1 MGASGSDARPGA
13 ACKQGGRPGVADK
26 GDKHMADTMVREC
39 IIGKVASGK
48 TEALVHR
55 VVEYLS
61 GQSNDK
67 SVLVLAASPDA
78 AETLKEHLATALD
91 IPADTLGEQG
101 VRVSIPRAIALEVL
115 GNPKAQAACG
125 RKPRLLLPFEESIL
139 LEDVKASGLR
149 PKRLREMLKF
159 FYRSWTELADDEPSW
174 LVSEEEVQVHRLLK
188 ECLAFTGGILPNELS
203 NLAVKWL
210 RCDEASREA
219 SSYDLVLVDD
229 YQLLSRASQVLA
241 GLLAR
246 EGLIVTGDMQATSEV
261 FEEYPSLNGLIELA
275 EADGVETTNLD
286 TCRNSATVHA
296 CCENLIDAARKHEQ
310 ESRDLTGMSGNGG
323 REARAIAGMNEDGGR
338 EARDLAGNSEDGG
351 QEARALAGTNGVGG
365 QEARALASAN
375 NESAQEPATSRAKH
389 SPAAVVEASTHA
401 ACAETAPGESSVGY
415 ACALSFPTAEAE
427 IAHVAQHIADAI
439 EKGAQ
444 PGDFYLAAPNG
455 VWAKAL
461 SRSLK
466 ARGISTTQEP
476 STRILNGDPRDLER
490 CKTSR
495 LLTLLA
501 LAADPHDMLAWR
513 SWCGFGDWLTDNP
526 GFAALRRYA
535 ARHSLAPY
543 DALAT
548 VATGNP
554 CREAFGELDAAEQA
568 SLERIVQ
575 AFESGQE
582 ILGQLEGL
590 VGRQLVNAA
599 WSLLGCEAPAQDTT
613 PAQED
618 VPAELL
624 GLLGVAHTD
633 LAQDAASLVG
643 HLLATLREP
652 CFPRDAETVRIGD
665 LTATHGASF
674 KTVVLS
680 GFVNGF
686 IPKHAY
692 FDPVKTPLDRMG
704 ILFGADARR
713 VYQAAGCAREEL
725 LVTAFTQ
732 MDALQAERL
741 DLKVD
746 RVFMREGKRL
756 ARISPSELICSICLE
771 VQETRA

>member
-1 MGASGSDARPGA
+1 
-13 ACKQGGRPGVADK
+13 
-26 GDKHMADTMVREC
+26 MADTMVREC
-39 IIGKVASGK
+39 ILGKVASGK

-61 GQSNDK
+61 GQLSAK

-78 AETLKEHLATALD
+78 AETLKRHLAAALD
-91 IPADTLGEQG
+91 IPANTLGEQG
-101 VRVSIPRAIALEVL
+101 VRVSTPRAIALEVL

-125 RKPRLLLPFEESIL
+125 RKPRLLLPFEENIL

-174 LVSEEEVQVHRLLK
+174 LVSEEEVQVHSLLK

-210 RCDEASREA
+210 RTDETARKA
-219 SSYDLVLVDD
+219 ASYDLVLVDD
-229 YQLLSRASQVLA
+229 YQLLSLASQVLA

-246 EGLIVTGDMQATSEV
+246 EGLVVTGDMQATSEV
-261 FEEYPSLNGLIELA
+261 FEEYPYAAGLIEFA
-275 EADGVETTNLD
+275 QADGVQTVQLD
-286 TCRNSATVHA
+286 ACWNSTAVQA
-296 CCENLIDAARKHEQ
+296 CCENLIGAAQTHEQ
-310 ESRDLTGMSGNGG
+310 ESRDLAGTGENGE
-323 REARAIAGMNEDGGR
+323 REARAFAG
-338 EARDLAGNSEDGG
+338 
-351 QEARALAGTNGVGG
+351 
-365 QEARALASAN
+365 AN
-375 NESAQEPATSRAKH
+375 NESAQTSVTSQAGY
-389 SPAAVVEASTHA
+389 SPAAVVEASAHA
-401 ACAETAPGESSVGY
+401 AYAETAPVENP
-415 ACALSFPTAEAE
+415 ARNARALSFPTAEAE

-444 PGDFYLAAPNG
+444 PSDFYLAVPNG
-455 VWAKAL
+455 VWAKSL
-461 SRSLK
+461 NRSLE
-466 ARGISTTQEP
+466 ARGISTAQRP
-476 STRILNGDPRDLER
+476 SARMLSGDSRDLRR

-495 LLTLLA
+495 LVTLLA

-513 SWCGFGDWLTDNP
+513 SWCGFGDWLTHNP

-535 ARHSLAPY
+535 AQQGLAPY

-548 VATGNP
+548 VAADNP
-554 CREAFGELDAAEQA
+554 CREALGELDAAEQA
-568 SLERIVQ
+568 SLERISQ
-575 AFESGQE
+575 AFKTGQAA
-582 ILGQLEGL
+582 LMQLEGL
-590 VGRQLVNAA
+590 VGRQLIDAA
-599 WSLLGCEAPAQDTT
+599 WELLDCEQH
-613 PAQED
+613 AQETTAGQGG
-618 VPAELL
+618 VPADLL
-624 GLLGVAHTD
+624 RLLDVENPKLAH
-633 LAQDAASLVG
+633 DAASLVDR
-643 HLLATLREP
+643 LLMALNEP
-652 CFPRDAETVRIGD
+652 RFPLAQNVVRIGD
-665 LTATHGASF
+665 LAASHGSSYR
-674 KTVVLS
+674 TVVLS

-704 ILFGADARR
+704 LLYGTDARR

-756 ARISPSELICSICLE
+756 ARISPSELIGSMGLE
-771 VQETRA
+771 VQEAQA

>member
-1 MGASGSDARPGA
+1 
-13 ACKQGGRPGVADK
+13 
-26 GDKHMADTMVREC
+26 MADTMVREC
-39 IIGKVASGK
+39 ILGKVASGK

-61 GQSNDK
+61 GQLSAK

-78 AETLKEHLATALD
+78 AETLKRHLAAALD
-91 IPADTLGEQG
+91 IPANTLGEQG
-101 VRVSIPRAIALEVL
+101 VRVSTPRTIALEVL

-125 RKPRLLLPFEESIL
+125 RKPRLLLPFEENIL

-174 LVSEEEVQVHRLLK
+174 LVSEEEVQVHSLLK

-210 RCDEASREA
+210 RTDETARKA
-219 SSYDLVLVDD
+219 ASYDLVLVDD
-229 YQLLSRASQVLA
+229 YQLLSLASQVLA

-246 EGLIVTGDMQATSEV
+246 EGLVVTGDMQATSEV
-261 FEEYPSLNGLIELA
+261 FEEYPYATGLIEFA
-275 EADGVETTNLD
+275 QADGVQTVQLD
-286 TCRNSATVHA
+286 ACWNSTAVQA
-296 CCENLIDAARKHEQ
+296 CCENLIGAAQTHEQ
-310 ESRDLTGMSGNGG
+310 ESRDL
-323 REARAIAGMNEDGGR
+323 
-338 EARDLAGNSEDGG
+338 
-351 QEARALAGTNGVGG
+351 AGTGENG
-365 QEARALASAN
+365 ERETRAFAGAN
-375 NESAQEPATSRAKH
+375 NESAQTSVTSQAGY
-389 SPAAVVEASTHA
+389 SPAAVVEASAHA
-401 ACAETAPGESSVGY
+401 AYAEPAPVENPARN

-444 PGDFYLAAPNG
+444 PSDFYLAVPNG
-455 VWAKAL
+455 VWAKSL
-461 SRSLK
+461 NRSLE
-466 ARGISTTQEP
+466 ARGISTAQRP
-476 STRILNGDPRDLER
+476 NARMLSGDSRDLRR

-495 LLTLLA
+495 LVTLLS

-513 SWCGFGDWLTDNP
+513 SWCGFGDWLTNNP

-535 ARHSLAPY
+535 AQQGLAPY

-548 VATGNP
+548 VAADNP
-554 CREAFGELDAAEQA
+554 CREALGELDAAEQA
-568 SLERIVQ
+568 SLERISQ
-575 AFESGQE
+575 AFKTGQAA
-582 ILGQLEGL
+582 LMQLEGL
-590 VGRQLVNAA
+590 VGRQLIDAA
-599 WSLLGCEAPAQDTT
+599 WELLDCEQH
-613 PAQED
+613 AQETTAGQGG
-618 VPAELL
+618 VPADLL
-624 GLLGVAHTD
+624 RLLDVENPKLAH
-633 LAQDAASLVG
+633 DAASLVDR
-643 HLLATLREP
+643 LLMALNEP
-652 CFPRDAETVRIGD
+652 RFPLAQNVVRIGD
-665 LTATHGASF
+665 LAASHGSSYR
-674 KTVVLS
+674 TVVLS

-704 ILFGADARR
+704 LLYGTDARR

-756 ARISPSELICSICLE
+756 ARISPSELIGSMGLE
-771 VQETRA
+771 VQEAQA

>member
-1 MGASGSDARPGA
+1 
-13 ACKQGGRPGVADK
+13 
-26 GDKHMADTMVREC
+26 MADTMVREC
-39 IIGKVASGK
+39 ILGKVASGK

-61 GQSNDK
+61 GQLSGK

-78 AETLKEHLATALD
+78 AETLKRHLAAALD
-91 IPADTLGEQG
+91 IPANTLGEQG
-101 VRVSIPRAIALEVL
+101 VRVSTPRAIALEVL

-125 RKPRLLLPFEESIL
+125 RKPRLLLPFEENIL

-174 LVSEEEVQVHRLLK
+174 LVSEEEVQVHSLLK

-210 RCDEASREA
+210 RTDETARKA
-219 SSYDLVLVDD
+219 ASYDLVLVDD
-229 YQLLSRASQVLA
+229 YQLLSLASQVLA

-246 EGLIVTGDMQATSEV
+246 EGLVVTGDMQATSEV
-261 FEEYPSLNGLIELA
+261 FEEYPYATGLIEFA
-275 EADGVETTNLD
+275 QADGVQTVQLD
-286 TCRNSATVHA
+286 ACWNSTAVQA
-296 CCENLIDAARKHEQ
+296 CCENLIGAAQTHEQ
-310 ESRDLTGMSGNGG
+310 ESRDLAGTGENGE
-323 REARAIAGMNEDGGR
+323 REARAFAG
-338 EARDLAGNSEDGG
+338 
-351 QEARALAGTNGVGG
+351 
-365 QEARALASAN
+365 AN
-375 NESAQEPATSRAKH
+375 NESAQTSVTSQAGY
-389 SPAAVVEASTHA
+389 SPAAVVEASAHA
-401 ACAETAPGESSVGY
+401 AYAETAPVENP
-415 ACALSFPTAEAE
+415 ARNARALSFPTAEAE

-444 PGDFYLAAPNG
+444 PSDFYLAVPNG
-455 VWAKAL
+455 VWAKSL
-461 SRSLK
+461 NRSLE
-466 ARGISTTQEP
+466 ARGISTAQRP
-476 STRILNGDPRDLER
+476 SARMLSGDSRDLRR

-495 LLTLLA
+495 LVTLLA

-513 SWCGFGDWLTDNP
+513 SWCGFGDWLTHNP

-535 ARHSLAPY
+535 AQQGLAPY

-548 VATGNP
+548 VAADNP
-554 CREAFGELDAAEQA
+554 CREALGELDAAKQA
-568 SLERIVQ
+568 SLERISQ
-575 AFESGQE
+575 AFKTGQAA
-582 ILGQLEGL
+582 LMQLEGL
-590 VGRQLVNAA
+590 VGRQLIDAA
-599 WSLLGCEAPAQDTT
+599 WELLDCEQH
-613 PAQED
+613 AQETTAGQGG
-618 VPAELL
+618 VPADLL
-624 GLLGVAHTD
+624 RLLDVENPKLAH
-633 LAQDAASLVG
+633 DAASLVDR
-643 HLLATLREP
+643 LLMALNEP
-652 CFPRDAETVRIGD
+652 RFPLAQNVVRIGD
-665 LTATHGASF
+665 LAASHGSSYR
-674 KTVVLS
+674 TVVLS

-704 ILFGADARR
+704 LLYGTDARR

-756 ARISPSELICSICLE
+756 ARISPSELIGSMGLE
-771 VQETRA
+771 VQEAQA

>member
-1 MGASGSDARPGA
+1 
-13 ACKQGGRPGVADK
+13 
-26 GDKHMADTMVREC
+26 MADTMVREC
-39 IIGKVASGK
+39 ILGKVASGK

-61 GQSNDK
+61 GQLSAK

-78 AETLKEHLATALD
+78 AETLKRHLAAALD
-91 IPADTLGEQG
+91 IPANTLGEQG
-101 VRVSIPRAIALEVL
+101 VRVSTPRAIALEVL

-125 RKPRLLLPFEESIL
+125 RKPRLLLPFEENIL

-174 LVSEEEVQVHRLLK
+174 LVSEEEVQVHSLLK

-210 RCDEASREA
+210 RTDETARKA
-219 SSYDLVLVDD
+219 ASYDLVLVDD
-229 YQLLSRASQVLA
+229 YQLLSLASQVLA

-246 EGLIVTGDMQATSEV
+246 EGLVVTGDMQATSEV
-261 FEEYPSLNGLIELA
+261 FEEYPYAAGLIEFA
-275 EADGVETTNLD
+275 QADGVQTVQLD
-286 TCRNSATVHA
+286 ACWNSTAVQA
-296 CCENLIDAARKHEQ
+296 CCENLIGAAQTHEQ
-310 ESRDLTGMSGNGG
+310 ESRDLAGTGENGE
-323 REARAIAGMNEDGGR
+323 REARAFAG
-338 EARDLAGNSEDGG
+338 
-351 QEARALAGTNGVGG
+351 
-365 QEARALASAN
+365 AN
-375 NESAQEPATSRAKH
+375 NESAQTSVTSQAGY
-389 SPAAVVEASTHA
+389 SAAAVVETSAHA
-401 ACAETAPGESSVGY
+401 AYAETAPAAKNPGGCAD
-415 ACALSFPTAEAE
+415 ACAFPTAEAE

-444 PGDFYLAAPNG
+444 PSDFYLAVPNG
-455 VWAKAL
+455 VWAKSL
-461 SRSLK
+461 NRSLE
-466 ARGISTTQEP
+466 ARGISTAQRP
-476 STRILNGDPRDLER
+476 SARMLSGDSRDLRR

-495 LLTLLA
+495 LVTLLA

-513 SWCGFGDWLTDNP
+513 SWCGFGDWLTHNP

-535 ARHSLAPY
+535 AQQGLAPY

-548 VATGNP
+548 VAADNP
-554 CREAFGELDAAEQA
+554 CREALGELDAAEQA
-568 SLERIVQ
+568 SLERISQ
-575 AFESGQE
+575 AFKTGQAA
-582 ILGQLEGL
+582 LMQLEGL
-590 VGRQLVNAA
+590 VGRQLIDAA
-599 WSLLGCEAPAQDTT
+599 WELLDCEQH
-613 PAQED
+613 AQETTAGQGG
-618 VPAELL
+618 VPADLL
-624 GLLGVAHTD
+624 RLLDVENPKLAH
-633 LAQDAASLVG
+633 DAASFVDR
-643 HLLATLREP
+643 LLMALNEP
-652 CFPRDAETVRIGD
+652 RFPLAQNVVRIGD
-665 LTATHGASF
+665 LAASHGSSYR
-674 KTVVLS
+674 TVVLS

-704 ILFGADARR
+704 LLYGTDARR

-756 ARISPSELICSICLE
+756 ARISPSELIGSMGLE
-771 VQETRA
+771 VQEAQA

>member
-1 MGASGSDARPGA
+1 
-13 ACKQGGRPGVADK
+13 
-26 GDKHMADTMVREC
+26 MADTMVREC
-39 IIGKVASGK
+39 ILGKVASGK

-61 GQSNDK
+61 GQLSAK

-78 AETLKEHLATALD
+78 AETLKRHLAAALD
-91 IPADTLGEQG
+91 IPANTLGEQG
-101 VRVSIPRAIALEVL
+101 VRVSTPRAIALEVL

-125 RKPRLLLPFEESIL
+125 RKPRLLLPFEENIL

-174 LVSEEEVQVHRLLK
+174 LVSEEEVQVHSLLK

-210 RCDEASREA
+210 RTDETARKA
-219 SSYDLVLVDD
+219 ASYDLVLVDD
-229 YQLLSRASQVLA
+229 YQLLSLASQVLA

-246 EGLIVTGDMQATSEV
+246 EGLVVTGDMQATSEV
-261 FEEYPSLNGLIELA
+261 FEEYPYAAGLIEFA
-275 EADGVETTNLD
+275 QADGVQTVQLD
-286 TCRNSATVHA
+286 ACWNSTAVQA
-296 CCENLIDAARKHEQ
+296 CCENLIGTAQTHEQ
-310 ESRDLTGMSGNGG
+310 ESRDLAGTGENGE
-323 REARAIAGMNEDGGR
+323 REARAFAG
-338 EARDLAGNSEDGG
+338 
-351 QEARALAGTNGVGG
+351 
-365 QEARALASAN
+365 AN
-375 NESAQEPATSRAKH
+375 NESAQTSVTSQAGY
-389 SPAAVVEASTHA
+389 SAAAVVEASAHA
-401 ACAETAPGESSVGY
+401 AYAETAPVENP
-415 ACALSFPTAEAE
+415 ARNARALSFPTAEAE

-444 PGDFYLAAPNG
+444 PSDFYLAVPNG
-455 VWAKAL
+455 VWAKSL
-461 SRSLK
+461 NRSLE
-466 ARGISTTQEP
+466 ARGISTAQRP
-476 STRILNGDPRDLER
+476 SARMLSGDSRDLRR

-495 LLTLLA
+495 LVTLLA

-513 SWCGFGDWLTDNP
+513 SWCGFGDWLTHNP

-535 ARHSLAPY
+535 AQQGLAPY

-548 VATGNP
+548 VAADNP
-554 CREAFGELDAAEQA
+554 CREALGELDAAEQA
-568 SLERIVQ
+568 SLERISQ
-575 AFESGQE
+575 AFKTGQAA
-582 ILGQLEGL
+582 LMQLEGL
-590 VGRQLVNAA
+590 VGRQLIDAA
-599 WSLLGCEAPAQDTT
+599 WELLDCEQHVQETT
-613 PAQED
+613 AGQGG
-618 VPAELL
+618 VPADLL
-624 GLLGVAHTD
+624 RLLDVENPKLAH
-633 LAQDAASLVG
+633 DAASLVDR
-643 HLLATLREP
+643 LLMALNEP
-652 CFPRDAETVRIGD
+652 RFPLAQNVVRIGD
-665 LTATHGASF
+665 LAASHGSSYR
-674 KTVVLS
+674 TVVLS

-704 ILFGADARR
+704 LLYGTDARR

-756 ARISPSELICSICLE
+756 ARISPSELIGSMVLE
-771 VQETRA
+771 VQEAQA

>member
-1 MGASGSDARPGA
+1 
-13 ACKQGGRPGVADK
+13 
-26 GDKHMADTMVREC
+26 MADTMVREC
-39 IIGKVASGK
+39 ILGKVASGK

-61 GQSNDK
+61 GQLSGK

-78 AETLKEHLATALD
+78 AETLKRHLAAALD
-91 IPADTLGEQG
+91 IPANTLGEQG
-101 VRVSIPRAIALEVL
+101 VRVSTPRTIALEVL

-125 RKPRLLLPFEESIL
+125 RKPRLLLPFEENIL

-174 LVSEEEVQVHRLLK
+174 LVSEEEVQVHSLLK

-210 RCDEASREA
+210 RTDETARKA
-219 SSYDLVLVDD
+219 ASYDLVLVDD
-229 YQLLSRASQVLA
+229 YQLLSLASQVLA

-246 EGLIVTGDMQATSEV
+246 EGLVVTGDMQATSEV
-261 FEEYPSLNGLIELA
+261 FEEYPYATGLIEFA
-275 EADGVETTNLD
+275 QADGVQTVQLD
-286 TCRNSATVHA
+286 ACWNSTAVQA
-296 CCENLIDAARKHEQ
+296 CCENLIGAAQTHEQ
-310 ESRDLTGMSGNGG
+310 ESRDL
-323 REARAIAGMNEDGGR
+323 
-338 EARDLAGNSEDGG
+338 
-351 QEARALAGTNGVGG
+351 AGTGENG
-365 QEARALASAN
+365 ERETRAFAGAN
-375 NESAQEPATSRAKH
+375 NESAQTSVTSQAGY
-389 SPAAVVEASTHA
+389 SPAAVVEASAHA
-401 ACAETAPGESSVGY
+401 AYAETAPVENP
-415 ACALSFPTAEAE
+415 ARNARALSFPTAEAE

-444 PGDFYLAAPNG
+444 PSDFYLAVPNG
-455 VWAKAL
+455 VWAKSL
-461 SRSLK
+461 NRSLE
-466 ARGISTTQEP
+466 ARGISTAQRP
-476 STRILNGDPRDLER
+476 SARMLSGDSRDLRR

-495 LLTLLA
+495 LVTLLA

-513 SWCGFGDWLTDNP
+513 SWCGFGDWLTNNP

-535 ARHSLAPY
+535 AQQGLAPY

-548 VATGNP
+548 VAADNP
-554 CREAFGELDAAEQA
+554 CREALGELDAAEQA
-568 SLERIVQ
+568 SLERISQ
-575 AFESGQE
+575 AFKTGQAA
-582 ILGQLEGL
+582 LMQLEGL
-590 VGRQLVNAA
+590 VGRQLIDAA
-599 WSLLGCEAPAQDTT
+599 WELLDCEQH
-613 PAQED
+613 AQETTAGQGG
-618 VPAELL
+618 VPADLL
-624 GLLGVAHTD
+624 RLLDVENPKLAH
-633 LAQDAASLVG
+633 DAASFVDR
-643 HLLATLREP
+643 LLMALNEP
-652 CFPRDAETVRIGD
+652 CFPLAQNVVRIGD
-665 LTATHGASF
+665 LAASHGSSYR
-674 KTVVLS
+674 TVVLS

-704 ILFGADARR
+704 LLYGTDARR

-756 ARISPSELICSICLE
+756 ARISPSELIGSMGLE
-771 VQETRA
+771 VQEAQA

>member
-1 MGASGSDARPGA
+1 
-13 ACKQGGRPGVADK
+13 
-26 GDKHMADTMVREC
+26 MADTMVREC
-39 IIGKVASGK
+39 ILGKVASGK

-61 GQSNDK
+61 GQLSAK

-78 AETLKEHLATALD
+78 AETLKRHLAAALD
-91 IPADTLGEQG
+91 IPANTLGEQG
-101 VRVSIPRAIALEVL
+101 VRVSTPRAIALEVL

-125 RKPRLLLPFEESIL
+125 RKPRLLLPFEENIL

-174 LVSEEEVQVHRLLK
+174 LVSEEEVQVHSLLK

-210 RCDEASREA
+210 RTDETARKA
-219 SSYDLVLVDD
+219 ASYDLVLVDD
-229 YQLLSRASQVLA
+229 YQLLSLASQVLA

-246 EGLIVTGDMQATSEV
+246 EGLVVTGDMQATSEV
-261 FEEYPSLNGLIELA
+261 FEEYPYAAGLIEFA
-275 EADGVETTNLD
+275 QADGVQTVQLD
-286 TCRNSATVHA
+286 ACWNSTAVQA
-296 CCENLIDAARKHEQ
+296 CCENLIGAAQTHEQ
-310 ESRDLTGMSGNGG
+310 ESRDLAGTGENGE
-323 REARAIAGMNEDGGR
+323 REARAFAG
-338 EARDLAGNSEDGG
+338 
-351 QEARALAGTNGVGG
+351 
-365 QEARALASAN
+365 AN
-375 NESAQEPATSRAKH
+375 NESAQTSVTSQAGY
-389 SPAAVVEASTHA
+389 SPAAVAEASAHA
-401 ACAETAPGESSVGY
+401 AYAETAPVENP
-415 ACALSFPTAEAE
+415 ARNARALSFPTAEAE

-444 PGDFYLAAPNG
+444 PSDFYLAVPNG
-455 VWAKAL
+455 VWAKSL
-461 SRSLK
+461 NRSLE
-466 ARGISTTQEP
+466 ARGISTAQRP
-476 STRILNGDPRDLER
+476 SARMLSGDSRDLRR

-495 LLTLLA
+495 LVTLLA

-513 SWCGFGDWLTDNP
+513 SWCGFGDWLTHNP

-535 ARHSLAPY
+535 AQQGLAPY

-548 VATGNP
+548 VAADNP
-554 CREAFGELDAAEQA
+554 CREALGELDAAEQA
-568 SLERIVQ
+568 SLERISQ
-575 AFESGQE
+575 AFKTGQAA
-582 ILGQLEGL
+582 LMQLEGL
-590 VGRQLVNAA
+590 VGRQLIDAA
-599 WSLLGCEAPAQDTT
+599 WELLDCEQH
-613 PAQED
+613 AQETTAGQGG
-618 VPAELL
+618 VPADLL
-624 GLLGVAHTD
+624 RLLDVENPKLAH
-633 LAQDAASLVG
+633 DAASLVDR
-643 HLLATLREP
+643 LLMALNEP
-652 CFPRDAETVRIGD
+652 RFPLAQNVVRIGD
-665 LTATHGASF
+665 LAASHGSSYR
-674 KTVVLS
+674 TVVLT

-704 ILFGADARR
+704 LLYGTDARR

-756 ARISPSELICSICLE
+756 ARISPSELIGSMGLE
-771 VQETRA
+771 VQEAQA

>member
-1 MGASGSDARPGA
+1 
-13 ACKQGGRPGVADK
+13 
-26 GDKHMADTMVREC
+26 MADTMVREC
-39 IIGKVASGK
+39 ILGKVASGK

-61 GQSNDK
+61 GQLSGK

-78 AETLKEHLATALD
+78 AEKLKRHLAAALD
-91 IPADTLGEQG
+91 IPANTLGEQG
-101 VRVSIPRAIALEVL
+101 VRVSTPRAIALEVL

-125 RKPRLLLPFEESIL
+125 RKPRLLLPFEENIL

-174 LVSEEEVQVHRLLK
+174 LVSEEEVQVHSLLK

-210 RCDEASREA
+210 RTDETARKA
-219 SSYDLVLVDD
+219 ASYDLVLVDD
-229 YQLLSRASQVLA
+229 YQLLSLASQVLA

-246 EGLIVTGDMQATSEV
+246 EGLVVTGDMQATSEV
-261 FEEYPSLNGLIELA
+261 FEEYPYATGLIEFA
-275 EADGVETTNLD
+275 QADGVQTVQLD
-286 TCRNSATVHA
+286 ACWNSTAVQA
-296 CCENLIDAARKHEQ
+296 CCENLIGTAQTHEQ
-310 ESRDLTGMSGNGG
+310 ESRDLAGTGENGE
-323 REARAIAGMNEDGGR
+323 REARAFAG
-338 EARDLAGNSEDGG
+338 
-351 QEARALAGTNGVGG
+351 
-365 QEARALASAN
+365 AN
-375 NESAQEPATSRAKH
+375 NESAQTSVTSQAGY
-389 SPAAVVEASTHA
+389 SPAAVVEASAHA
-401 ACAETAPGESSVGY
+401 AYAETAPVENP
-415 ACALSFPTAEAE
+415 ARNARALSFPTAEAE

-444 PGDFYLAAPNG
+444 PSDFYLAVPNG
-455 VWAKAL
+455 VWAKSL
-461 SRSLK
+461 NRSLE
-466 ARGISTTQEP
+466 ARGISTAQRP
-476 STRILNGDPRDLER
+476 SARMLSGDSRDLRR

-495 LLTLLA
+495 LVTLLA

-513 SWCGFGDWLTDNP
+513 SWCGFGDWLTNNP

-535 ARHSLAPY
+535 AQQGLAPY

-548 VATGNP
+548 VAADNP
-554 CREAFGELDAAEQA
+554 CREALGELDAAEQA
-568 SLERIVQ
+568 SLERISQ
-575 AFESGQE
+575 AFKTGQAA
-582 ILGQLEGL
+582 LMQLEGL
-590 VGRQLVNAA
+590 VGRQLIDAA
-599 WSLLGCEAPAQDTT
+599 WELLDCEQH
-613 PAQED
+613 AQETTAGQGG
-618 VPAELL
+618 VPADLL
-624 GLLGVAHTD
+624 RLLDVENPKLAH
-633 LAQDAASLVG
+633 DAASFVDR
-643 HLLATLREP
+643 LLMALNEP
-652 CFPRDAETVRIGD
+652 RFPLAQNVVRIGD
-665 LTATHGASF
+665 LAASHGSSYR
-674 KTVVLS
+674 TVVLS

-704 ILFGADARR
+704 LLYGTDARR

-756 ARISPSELICSICLE
+756 ARISPSELIGSMVLE
-771 VQETRA
+771 VQEAQA

>member
-1 MGASGSDARPGA
+1 
-13 ACKQGGRPGVADK
+13 
-26 GDKHMADTMVREC
+26 MADTMVREC
-39 IIGKVASGK
+39 ILGKVASGK

-61 GQSNDK
+61 GQLSAK

-78 AETLKEHLATALD
+78 AETLKRHLAAALD
-91 IPADTLGEQG
+91 IPANTLGEQG
-101 VRVSIPRAIALEVL
+101 VRVSTPRAIALEVL

-125 RKPRLLLPFEESIL
+125 RKPRLLLPFEENIL

-174 LVSEEEVQVHRLLK
+174 LVSEEEVQVHSLLK

-210 RCDEASREA
+210 RTDETARKA
-219 SSYDLVLVDD
+219 ASYDLVLVDD
-229 YQLLSRASQVLA
+229 YQLLSLASQVLA

-246 EGLIVTGDMQATSEV
+246 EGLVVTGDMQATSEV
-261 FEEYPSLNGLIELA
+261 FEEYPYAAGLIEFA
-275 EADGVETTNLD
+275 QADGVQTVQLD
-286 TCRNSATVHA
+286 ACWNSTAVQA
-296 CCENLIDAARKHEQ
+296 CCENLIGTAQTHEQ
-310 ESRDLTGMSGNGG
+310 ESRDLAGTGENGE
-323 REARAIAGMNEDGGR
+323 REARAFAG
-338 EARDLAGNSEDGG
+338 
-351 QEARALAGTNGVGG
+351 
-365 QEARALASAN
+365 AN
-375 NESAQEPATSRAKH
+375 NESAQTSVTSQAGY
-389 SPAAVVEASTHA
+389 SPAAVVEASAHA
-401 ACAETAPGESSVGY
+401 AYAETAPVENP
-415 ACALSFPTAEAE
+415 ARNARALSFPTAEAE

-444 PGDFYLAAPNG
+444 PSDFYLAVPNG
-455 VWAKAL
+455 VWAKSL
-461 SRSLK
+461 NRSLE
-466 ARGISTTQEP
+466 ARGISTAQRP
-476 STRILNGDPRDLER
+476 SARMLSGDSRDLRR

-495 LLTLLA
+495 LVTLLA

-513 SWCGFGDWLTDNP
+513 SWCGFGDWLTNNP

-535 ARHSLAPY
+535 AQQGLAPY

-548 VATGNP
+548 VAADNP
-554 CREAFGELDAAEQA
+554 CREALGELDAAEQA
-568 SLERIVQ
+568 SLERISQ
-575 AFESGQE
+575 AFKTGQAA
-582 ILGQLEGL
+582 LMQLEGL
-590 VGRQLVNAA
+590 VGRQLIDAA
-599 WSLLGCEAPAQDTT
+599 WELLDCEQHVQETT
-613 PAQED
+613 AGQGG
-618 VPAELL
+618 VPADLL
-624 GLLGVAHTD
+624 RLLDVENPKLAH
-633 LAQDAASLVG
+633 DAASLVDR
-643 HLLATLREP
+643 LLMALNEP
-652 CFPRDAETVRIGD
+652 RFPLAQNVVRIGD
-665 LTATHGASF
+665 LAASHGSSYR
-674 KTVVLS
+674 TVVLS

-704 ILFGADARR
+704 LLYGTDARR

-756 ARISPSELICSICLE
+756 ARISPSELIGSMGLE
-771 VQETRA
+771 VQEAQA